1 MRILR
6 LKELDVGTLYKCLV
20 VLFIGLSSAPYL
32 YAAGPDAPELASVAA
47 VAVDVATGKVL
58 VAKHADAALSIASV
72 TKLMTAV
79 VVLDGEA
86 DLEQWLTILDWDAA
100 TAKNAYSRIRLTSQ
114 AQRGELLRIALMSSE
129 NRAAFNLAAN
139 ATGGIPTF
147 VRQMNDKAATLGMTN
162 SRFVDPTGLSPNN
175 RSTARDLAKLL
186 VAAADHPA
194 IREYS
199 TTRQRTARFRKP
211 RYTLGYGNTN
221 RLVHS
226 SRWDVVLSKTGY
238 LTEAGRCLVMVTTI
252 DGKDIAMVMLNSF
265 GTRSPLGDA
274 GRIKRFI
281 QTGDKG
287 RVAGAAGA
295 YARETAERLGLV
307 SGG

>member
-1 MRILR
+1 M
-6 LKELDVGTLYKCLV
+6 KAGFFYSCLV
-20 VLFIGLSSAPYL
+20 IALTAFTCGPYVHGAEPGAP
-32 YAAGPDAPELASVAA
+32 ALASVAA
-47 VAVDVATGKVL
+47 VAVDIATGEVL
-58 VAKHADAALSIASV
+58 VAKHADATLSIASI

-79 VVLDGEA
+79 VVLDSGA
-86 DLEQWLTILDWDAA
+86 DLEQWLTIQDWDAA

-129 NRAAFNLAAN
+129 NRAAYNLAAN
-139 ATGGIPTF
+139 ATGGRPKF
-147 VRQMNDKAATLGMTN
+147 VKKMNDKAAELGMAN

-175 RSTARDLAKLL
+175 RSTARDLAMLL
-186 VAAADHPA
+186 TTAAAYPA

-211 RYTLGYGNTN
+211 RYALGYGNTN

-226 SRWDVVLSKTGY
+226 SQWNVLLSKTGY
-238 LTEAGRCLVMVTTI
+238 LSEAGRCLVMVTTI

-274 GRIKRFI
+274 GRMRRFI
-281 QTGDKG
+281 QSGDKG

-295 YARETAERLGLV
+295 YAREAAERLGLV
-307 SGG
+307 SSG

>member
-1 MRILR
+1 MGFTCI
-6 LKELDVGTLYKCLV
+6 
-20 VLFIGLSSAPYL
+20 PYL
-32 YAAGPDAPELASVAA
+32 HAADSDAPALASVAA
-47 VAVDVATGKVL
+47 VAVDIATGKVL
-58 VAKHADAALSIASV
+58 AAKHADAVLSIASI

-79 VVLDGEA
+79 VVLDSGA
-86 DLEQWLTILDWDAA
+86 DLEQWLTIQDWDAA

-114 AQRGELLRIALMSSE
+114 ARRGELLRIALMSSE
-129 NRAAFNLAAN
+129 NRAAYNLAAN
-139 ATGGIPTF
+139 AGGGIPMF
-147 VRQMNDKAATLGMTN
+147 VKKMNDKAAELGMAN
-162 SRFVDPTGLSPNN
+162 SRFVDPTGLSPDN
-175 RSTARDLAKLL
+175 RSTARDLAMLL
-186 VAAADHPA
+186 KQAAEHPA

-199 TTRQRTARFRKP
+199 TTRHRTARFRKP

-226 SRWDVVLSKTGY
+226 SQWNVLLSKTGY

-252 DGKDIAMVMLNSF
+252 DGKDVAMVMLNSF

-274 GRIKRFI
+274 GRMKRFI
-281 QTGDKG
+281 QSGDKG